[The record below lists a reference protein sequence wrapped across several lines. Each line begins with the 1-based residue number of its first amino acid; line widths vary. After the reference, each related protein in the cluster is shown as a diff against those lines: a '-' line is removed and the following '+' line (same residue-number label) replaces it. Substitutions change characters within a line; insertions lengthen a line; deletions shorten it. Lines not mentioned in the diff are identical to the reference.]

1 MFGKRRKLGRGDF
14 IVVVMGGDYSQLKW
28 SLQAHDRLLVTYHR
42 ISSGLT
48 SPTLSMLA

>member
-1 MFGKRRKLGRGDF
+1 M
-14 IVVVMGGDYSQLKW
+14 VVMVGADYSQLKW

-48 SPTLSMLA
+48 SPTLLMLA